1 MRRVGG
7 ACKAARP
14 VRAGALHGDL
24 GAAAQKIYLALVDGD
39 VVAWADAEADIW
51 FLRADETAAIANEST
66 LGTYR
71 MGASP
76 ADILDD
82 LVELRR
88 SRSTDAIL
96 Y

>member
-1 MRRVGG
+1 MRRL
-7 ACKAARP
+7 ADRCKASRP

-24 GAAAQKIYLALVDGD
+24 DAAAQKIYLALVDGD

-51 FLRADETAAIANEST
+51 FVRVDGTNPVVNDST
-66 LGTYR
+66 VGIYR

-88 SRSTDAIL
+88 SRSTDAII

>member
-1 MRRVGG
+1 MRRLRSGRT
-7 ACKAARP
+7 AARP
-14 VRAGALHGDL
+14 VRAGALYGDL
-24 GAAAQKIYLALVDGD
+24 GVAAERIYLALIDGD

-51 FLRADETAAIANEST
+51 FLRADDATPAMIESM

-88 SRSTDAIL
+88 SRSTDAII

>member
-1 MRRVGG
+1 MRRLSSGRR
-7 ACKAARP
+7 AAKP

-24 GAAAQKIYLALVDGD
+24 AVAAEKIYLALVDGD

-51 FLRADETAAIANEST
+51 FLRADEATPDVIEST

-82 LVELRR
+82 LIELRR
-88 SRSTDAIL
+88 SRSTDAII

>member
-1 MRRVGG
+1 MRRLGRP
-7 ACKAARP
+7 KAPRP
-14 VRAGALHGDL
+14 VRAGALHEDL

-39 VVAWADAEADIW
+39 VVAWVDAKADIW
-51 FLRADETAAIANEST
+51 FERADEAIPIANEWT
-66 LGTYR
+66 VGAYR

-88 SRSTDAIL
+88 SRSTGAII